1 MMVSAD
7 VDVYQETSAPF
18 IGRWNHLISTSN
30 WEKGRIISEWR
41 SSLADSDAPASEYS
55 DEVWARRVGGVSPQH
70 VGRLRRVYDRFDD
83 LRGEYDGLYWSHF
96 HAALDW
102 EDAEMWLEGG
112 VQNGWSVKQMMNQ
125 RWETLG
131 SPEGSE
137 PADEDIVSSEQD
149 EDIDTN
155 LAADGIVQGEVG
167 VVQDTSLEGETDDY
181 DENESDSDDGEYD
194 SDESGSPTAT
204 SAPSTASPAVR
215 PFESLPS
222 LPEDVQDAMEAFKLC
237 IVRHKL
243 LGWEEF
249 AQEDMLSCLEALKK
263 LTLTPPEE

>member
-1 MMVSAD
+1 MVSAD
-7 VDVYQETSAPF
+7 VDLYQETSAQF

-30 WEKGRIISEWR
+30 WEKGRIISQWR
-41 SSLADSDAPASEYS
+41 ASLADNDAPAAEYS
-55 DEVWARRVGGVSPQH
+55 DEAWSRRVGGVSPQH
-70 VGRLRRVYDRFDD
+70 VGRLRRVYDRFDEV
-83 LRGEYDGLYWSHF
+83 RGEYEGLYWSHF

-131 SPEGSE
+131 SP
-137 PADEDIVSSEQD
+137 ADSQPTEDDIVSSEVD

-155 LAADGIVQGEVG
+155 VTADGTLQGEMG
-167 VVQDTSLEGETDDY
+167 VVEDTTSADEGY
-181 DENESDSDDGEYD
+181 DEEDEDDGDDAYDEDDSD
-194 SDESGSPTAT
+194 SPTAT
-204 SAPSTASPAVR
+204 TASSSTSTAPVR

-222 LPEDVQDAMEAFKLC
+222 LPEDVQDAMEAFKLS

-249 AQEDMLSCLEALKK
+249 SQADMLACLDALKT
-263 LTLTPPEE
+263 LTLTPAEA